1 MGGEELIIL
10 LHDCTLPDAME
21 VAEKVRQ
28 LVADTTFVEMP
39 DGSNVTI
46 SFGVTEVKRNDD
58 ADSIVGRA
66 DKAVYEAKQQGR
78 NRVRAAG

>member
-1 MGGEELIIL
+1 
-10 LHDCTLPDAME
+10 ME